1 MSDLLDCLIIGG
13 GPAGLTAAIYL
24 GRFRRRVLVVD
35 KGWSRAEWITKSHN
49 LPGFSEGIAGPVLLG
64 NMRSQARRY
73 GANIEA
79 GIVDALDRGDNGLF
93 LAKMGASI
101 VRARTVILATGVT
114 ENNPPVSH
122 VADAV
127 KRGFIRTCPICDG
140 YESMGKRVAVL
151 GNGEHAAGEAIFL
164 RTYTDQLS
172 LLLMQA
178 DVAVLSQGTMQ
189 ALQAAG
195 ISVCH
200 VVIGSVSVADDGV
213 TILGVEDGK
222 EHRFDIV
229 YTAFGTTSQTML
241 ATGLGARMDVSNRLF
256 VNEHQET
263 SVDGLFGAGDLV
275 RGLNQISVAEGEAAT
290 AATAVHNHLPKVF
303 A

>member
-1 MSDLLDCLIIGG
+1 
-13 GPAGLTAAIYL
+13 
-24 GRFRRRVLVVD
+24 
-35 KGWSRAEWITKSHN
+35 
-49 LPGFSEGIAGPVLLG
+49 
-64 NMRSQARRY
+64 
-73 GANIEA
+73 
-79 GIVDALDRGDNGLF
+79 
-93 LAKMGASI
+93 
-101 VRARTVILATGVT
+101 
-114 ENNPPVSH
+114 
-122 VADAV
+122 
-127 KRGFIRTCPICDG
+127 
-140 YESMGKRVAVL
+140 
-151 GNGEHAAGEAIFL
+151 
-164 RTYTDQLS
+164 
-172 LLLMQA
+172 MQA
-178 DVAVLSQGTMQ
+178 DVAALSQGTMQ